1 MGKSL
6 ESIFRLNPGPN
17 LHQEGSSSGYERSAE
32 RGAPCGGIVL
42 PREGSDDPFAWCRHV
57 RQRRTEAGKRTPHIQ
72 IVGGCHSHH
81 AIDSLRTLGW
91 SDAQI
96 HDAVQVVALFNYYTR
111 LADALG
117 VEPEDF
123 MLPH

>member
-1 MGKSL
+1 MRDVHS
-6 ESIFRLNPGPN
+6 
-17 LHQEGSSSGYERSAE
+17 
-32 RGAPCGGIVL
+32 VT
-42 PREGSDDPFAWCRHV
+42 
-57 RQRRTEAGKRTPHIQ
+57 RQT
-72 IVGGCHSHH
+72 
-81 AIDSLRTLGW
+81 IDSLRTAGW

>member
-1 MGKSL
+1 VTGKAELADQMKHDYREASL
-6 ESIFRLNPGPN
+6 DTRTRTL
-17 LHQEGSSSGYERSAE
+17 L
-32 RGAPCGGIVL
+32 
-42 PREGSDDPFAWCRHV
+42 DFAVQVSRDVHSV
-57 RQRRTEAGKRTPHIQ
+57 TRQT
-72 IVGGCHSHH
+72 
-81 AIDSLRTLGW
+81 IDSLRALGW

-96 HDAVQVVALFNYYTR
+96 HDAVQVVAVFNYYTR